1 MRVLLLESN
10 LFWSQRLRMGVR
22 QLGVEPLLNQ
32 LDAEADVAIVNLA
45 EVDGSTI
52 SALKSRG
59 CFVIGH
65 AGHKEKDLIEAG
77 KAAGC
82 DRIVTN
88 GALTHKLE
96 QILKEATGAR

>member
-10 LFWSQRLRMGVR
+10 LFWSQRLRMGVHH
-22 QLGVEPLLNQ
+22 LGAEPLLNQ
-32 LDAEADVAIVNLA
+32 PDAEADVAIVNLA
-45 EVDGSTI
+45 EVDPSTI
-52 SALKSRG
+52 SALKGRG

-65 AGHKEKDLIEAG
+65 AGHKEKELIERG

-96 QILKEATGAR
+96 QILQEATGAR

>member
-1 MRVLLLESN
+1 MKVLLLENN

-22 QLGVEPLLNQ
+22 HLGGEALLNQ
-32 LDAEADVAIVNLA
+32 PEAEVDVAIVNLA
-45 EVDGSTI
+45 EVDPSTI
-52 SALKSRG
+52 KMLKGRG

-65 AGHKEKDLIEAG
+65 AGHKEKDLIERG
-77 KAAGC
+77 RAAGC
-82 DRIVTN
+82 DRVVTN